1 VKQPLANHQ
10 WQQILDLLA
19 AADPDVC
26 AGAYHRWVWSAK
38 RHPSGCSVPGG
49 HASWCTIYRVRLEVV
64 RIDDDRRRRRIYG

>member
-10 WQQILDLLA
+10 WQQIIDLLA

-26 AGAYHRWVWSAK
+26 AGAYLRYVRSAK
-38 RHPSGCSVPGG
+38 GHPGCSIRYG
-49 HASWCTIYRVRLEVV
+49 HASWCTVYRVRLESV